1 MLEVVIVVIAG
12 VGGAWLMTL
21 FLRLVNYLFP
31 HGVRVPLILA
41 QVVHHY
47 LNGAPFY
54 DVKHK
59 YTYGH
64 GLHLLVGVFFAFCYS
79 WLWRRG
85 IGGFTLEDILLF
97 GLVNGVVGMVGWF
110 VFLRA
115 TYEPEQVN
123 ENVFFPVIVIA
134 HIPFALGVTVIYFG
148 LWSLIDGLY

>member
-1 MLEVVIVVIAG
+1 MEVAIVVVAG

-21 FLRLVNYLFP
+21 FLRLVNYLIS

-54 DVKHK
+54 KVRHK
-59 YTYGH
+59 NRYGH
-64 GLHLLVGVFFAFCYS
+64 TLHLLAGGGFAFCYS
-79 WLWRRG
+79 WLWRRD

-97 GLVNGVVGMVGWF
+97 GLVNGLVGMAGWF
-110 VFLRA
+110 VILRTA
-115 TYEPEQVN
+115 YEPEQVN
-123 ENVFFPVIVIA
+123 ENVFFPVIVMA

-148 LWSLIDGLY
+148 IWSLIAS

>member
-1 MLEVVIVVIAG
+1 MLEVVIVVISG

-21 FLRLVNYLFP
+21 FLRLVNYLIP

-47 LNGAPFY
+47 FNGAPLY

-59 YTYGH
+59 NTYGH
-64 GLHLLVGVFFAFCYS
+64 TLHLLVGVFFAFCYS
-79 WLWRRG
+79 WLWRRD
-85 IGGFTLEDILLF
+85 IGGFSGGDILLF
-97 GLVNGVVGMVGWF
+97 GLVNGLVGMAGWF

-123 ENVFFPVIVIA
+123 ENVFLPVIVIA
-134 HIPFALGVTVIYFG
+134 HVPFAFGVTVIYYG
-148 LWSLIDGLY
+148 LWSLLTG